1 MLSINGITFT
11 FNQPSE
17 INGAPIGTLLQV
29 GSNNQKTG
37 YSFQTI
43 YFPTAKPTLAIKTGS
58 DVFVCGDCRCR
69 PSCMASVDDP
79 EEYGRANDMGWRTFR
94 TKLES
99 DPLLP
104 NEIICPYPKV
114 QCVDCGMCDGKD
126 SKFRKNIAVNAHGVR
141 YKVNRYKEYRTQLEL
156 PVV

>member
-1 MLSINGITFT
+1 
-11 FNQPSE
+11 
-17 INGAPIGTLLQV
+17 
-29 GSNNQKTG
+29 
-37 YSFQTI
+37 
-43 YFPTAKPTLAIKTGS
+43 
-58 DVFVCGDCRCR
+58 
-69 PSCMASVDDP
+69 MASVDDP
-79 EEYGRANDMGWRTFR
+79 VEYGRANDMGWRTFR

-126 SKFRKNIAVNAHGVR
+126 SKFKQNIAVNAHGVR
-141 YKVNRYKEYRTQLEL
+141 YKVDRYEAYRKQLEL